1 MAYYKKML
9 AAWLADHLGADWLHM
24 SAPSLP
30 QGETKLVIT
39 TTIRFGDKY
48 CRISKP
54 YEYALMSETL
64 DDLKSARDE
73 FFLFNRN
80 ELPYE
85 EGSSFEEEVKKHG
98 L

>member
-1 MAYYKKML
+1 ML

-24 SAPSLP
+24 SVPSLVP
-30 QGETKLVIT
+30 NEPKLVIT

-48 CRISKP
+48 CRVSQS
-54 YEYALMSETL
+54 YEYQLISERL
-64 DDLKSARDE
+64 DDLKRARDE
-73 FFLFNRN
+73 FFLLNRN

-85 EGSSFEEEVKKHG
+85 EGCLFEEEVNKHG